1 MSWQQINGKPFR
13 KKDEQNLQR
22 AVKRF
27 NSKLRRLIKKYENE
41 NNVMLPELL
50 SVKNLKQN
58 LQDRRDLNNFYK
70 SVERFMKRGS
80 EELLPPMKSGVRL
93 TKYQKNE
100 IRIGIIR
107 SKANIRS
114 EITRINEIDDDTGD
128 KEKDYARFRLKTEEK
143 ENLQNKIKSLGNVDN
158 RDRQSL
164 EKLIQRIENYK
175 TKTWLYNK
183 NKIYKE
189 NYMQAL
195 EHTFKDNVEGY
206 DELVDL
212 LDDLDVMDFYSTIA
226 DNDILSDIK
235 QYYKGT
241 SFISDKEFDENLQGK
256 FNEIMEEWIKKL

>member
-1 MSWQQINGKPFR
+1 MGWQQINGKPFR
-13 KKDEQNLQR
+13 KKDEQNLQK

-41 NNVMLPELL
+41 DNVMLPELL
-50 SVKNLKQN
+50 SVKNLKQS

-80 EELLPPMKSGVRL
+80 EELMPPMESGIRM
-93 TKYQKNE
+93 TKYQRNE

-107 SKANIRS
+107 SKANLRS
-114 EITRINEIDDDTGD
+114 EISRIENIDDDTGD
-128 KEKDYARFRLKTEEK
+128 VSKDYTRFRLKNEEK
-143 ENLQNKIKSLGNVDN
+143 ENLQNKIKSLNNVET
-158 RDRQSL
+158 RDKQSL
-164 EKLIQRIENYK
+164 EKLIERIDRYK

-183 NKIYKE
+183 NKVYKE
-189 NYMQAL
+189 NYLQAL
-195 EHTFKDNVEGY
+195 ENTFKDNVEGY
-206 DELVDL
+206 DQLVSL
-212 LDDLDVMDFYSTIA
+212 LDDVDVMDFYSLIA

-256 FNEIMEEWIKKL
+256 FNEIMEEWVRRI